1 MIFRLAKNIVFGI
14 IKKVLTFILLI
25 VIIVWVLFFRD
36 SEITRDVSDFFKN
49 IFSTQVEVEYQPVK
63 KGESFNASTEVKAQ
77 IDAWIRANGYNE
89 YGDPQGTMY
98 IGGTPLFNE
107 QTGETID
114 RYDYILH
121 QHPELRSLL
130 K

>member
-1 MIFRLAKNIVFGI
+1 MIFRLAKNIVLGV

-25 VIIVWVLFFRD
+25 VIVVWALFFRD
-36 SEITRDVSDFFKN
+36 SQITRDISNFFRGL
-49 IFSTQVEVEYQPVK
+49 FSTQVNVEYQPVQ
-63 KGESFNASTEVKAQ
+63 KGESFNASAEVKAQ
-77 IDAWIRANGYNE
+77 IDAWIRANGYNS
-89 YGDPQGTMY
+89 YGDPEGTMY

-121 QHPELRSLL
+121 QHPELQSLL

>member
-14 IKKVLTFILLI
+14 VKKVLTFILLI
-25 VIIVWVLFFRD
+25 IVIVWVLFFRD
-36 SEITRDVSDFFKN
+36 SQITQDISDFFKN
-49 IFSTQVEVEYQPVK
+49 IFSTQMEVEYQPVK
-63 KGESFNASTEVKAQ
+63 KGESFNASAEVKAQ

-121 QHPELRSLL
+121 QHPGLQSLL